1 VYDRLSNREANGDDD
16 AIDGSRIAA
25 RAGAVLLD
33 HIGVRGTDAIADGAD
48 VEVDADNFV
57 FCHGNTPR
65 ISIDSRR
72 AKAINQGIR
81 PSSECNQAGHIRSWR
96 P

>member
-1 VYDRLSNREANGDDD
+1 MVGRSNGEAKRDDD
-16 AIDGSRIAA
+16 AIDGSLVTA
-25 RAGAVLLD
+25 RAWAVLLD
-33 HIGVRGTDAIADGAD
+33 HIFIGGVYLVTGSTD
-48 VEVDADNFV
+48 VEVDSDNLV